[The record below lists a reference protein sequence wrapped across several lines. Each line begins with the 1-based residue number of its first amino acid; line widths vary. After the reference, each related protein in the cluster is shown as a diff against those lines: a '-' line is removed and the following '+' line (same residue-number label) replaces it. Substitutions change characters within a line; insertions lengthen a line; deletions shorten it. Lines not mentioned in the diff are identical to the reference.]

1 MRCLGKTETIKE
13 RAIWVYLPSIE
24 HKESW
29 QKLAKQSGVSLSKW
43 VIEAVEEAVRP
54 AEELELKPRKD
65 LEEELE
71 GLKKEVAGLR
81 GELRQQ
87 KIIREKL
94 ERELRRYRAEP
105 FLVPEFEGVRRYDKE
120 LIELLRSSRS
130 LVGKPKALTDIEILQ
145 YLGIDATE
153 EEAVKAVSTQLAN
166 LEAYGITKSTPKGWR
181 WVE

>member
-1 MRCLGKTETIKE
+1 MFCLGKTETIKE

-24 HKESW
+24 QKERW

-43 VIEAVEEAVRP
+43 VIEAVEEAVCP
-54 AEELELKPRKD
+54 AEEREWKPRKD
-65 LEEELE
+65 LEEELQ

-87 KIIREKL
+87 NIIREKL

-130 LVGKPKALTDIEILQ
+130 LNGKPKALTDSEILQ
-145 YLGIDATE
+145 YLGIDPTE
-153 EEAVKAVSTQLAN
+153 EEAIKAVSAQLAN
-166 LEAYGITKSTPKGWR
+166 LEAYGIVKSTPKGWK